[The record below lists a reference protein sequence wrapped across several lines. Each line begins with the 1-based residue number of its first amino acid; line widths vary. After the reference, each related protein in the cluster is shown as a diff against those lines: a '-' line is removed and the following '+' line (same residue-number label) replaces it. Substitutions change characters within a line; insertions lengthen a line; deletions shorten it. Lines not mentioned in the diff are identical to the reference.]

1 MGAGKFLQARFF
13 YIWFVGRS
21 CLLDLCAAR
30 VYQSHRADAVIRF
43 GGAMGLNKELDG
55 ITVVSLEQAVA
66 APYCGLM
73 LADAGARVIKVE
85 RPEGD
90 FARGYDAGANGQST
104 IFAWLNRGK
113 ESICLNLKAEDD
125 LALMRRMLATADV
138 FVSNLAPGSVARMSL
153 TGEDLRRANP
163 GLITCMI
170 SGYGDKGAAAKKKAY
185 DFLIQA
191 ESGLCSVTGTPD
203 SPARVGVSLTDL
215 STGLTAFSAILRALF
230 QRGRTGVG
238 IDLKISMFDVL
249 ADWMNMPLMAHRYMG
264 GAPARSG
271 LKHSFIAPYGAFGCG
286 DGGRVLLSVQSN
298 REFVALCRDVLEQ
311 PGLSDDPRFA
321 QNPDRYVNRVA
332 LDAIVTA
339 CFAQFETP
347 EVLVK
352 LEAAHIAN
360 AQLNSVADLS
370 EHPFLRNASAMIGS
384 TQIEMA
390 ALPVKTDGGLVIHV
404 PGLDEHSADL
414 RLEFQQ

>member
-1 MGAGKFLQARFF
+1 MRL
-13 YIWFVGRS
+13 
-21 CLLDLCAAR
+21 
-30 VYQSHRADAVIRF
+30 
-43 GGAMGLNKELDG
+43 GGTMGLNNELDG

-90 FARGYDAGANGQST
+90 FARGYDVGANGQSA

-113 ESICLNLKAEDD
+113 ESICLNLKAEDE
-125 LALMRRMLATADV
+125 LALMRAILAKADV
-138 FVSNLAPGSVARMSL
+138 FVSNLAPGSVPRMGL
-153 TGEDLRRANP
+153 TGEELRRVNP

-170 SGYGDKGAAAKKKAY
+170 SGYGDSGAVAKKKAY

-215 STGLTAFSAILRALF
+215 STGLTAFSAILRALI

-271 LKHSFIAPYGAFGCG
+271 LKHSFIAPYGAFSCG
-286 DGGRVLLSVQSN
+286 DGGQVLLSVQSN
-298 REFVALCRDVLEQ
+298 REFAALCRDVLKQ
-311 PGLSDDPRFA
+311 PDLLNDPRFA
-321 QNPDRYVNRVA
+321 QNPDRYVNRAA
-332 LDAIVTA
+332 LDAIVTS
-339 CFAQFETP
+339 CFENYNMP
-347 EVLVK
+347 EVLAK

-370 EHPFLRNASAMIGS
+370 DHPFLRNTKAMIGG
-384 TQIEMA
+384 TAIEMA
-390 ALPVKTDGGLVIHV
+390 ALPVQTDVVSATDV
-404 PGLDEHSADL
+404 PGLGAQTAAL
-414 RLEFQQ
+414 RMEFQQDT

>member
-1 MGAGKFLQARFF
+1 
-13 YIWFVGRS
+13 
-21 CLLDLCAAR
+21 
-30 VYQSHRADAVIRF
+30 
-43 GGAMGLNKELDG
+43 MGLHNELNG

-90 FARGYDAGANGQST
+90 FARGYDASANGQSA

-113 ESICLNLKAEDD
+113 ESICLNLKAADD
-125 LALMRRMLATADV
+125 LVLMRSMLVAADV
-138 FVSNLAPGSVARMSL
+138 FVSNLAPGSVPRMGLS
-153 TGEDLRRANP
+153 GEELRKKNP
-163 GLITCMI
+163 GLITCTI
-170 SGYGDKGAAAKKKAY
+170 SGYGDSGAAAKKKAY

-191 ESGLCSVTGTPD
+191 ESGLCSVTGTAEN
-203 SPARVGVSLTDL
+203 PARVGVSLTDL
-215 STGLTAFSAILRALF
+215 STGLTAFSAILRALI
-230 QRGRTGVG
+230 QRGKTGVG

-286 DGGRVLLSVQSN
+286 DGGQVLLSVQSN
-298 REFVALCRDVLEQ
+298 REFAVLCRDVLEQ
-311 PGLSDDPRFA
+311 PYLSDDPRFA

-332 LDAIVTA
+332 LDTIVSA
-339 CFAQFETP
+339 CFLQYDTP
-347 EVLVK
+347 EVLAK
-352 LEAAHIAN
+352 LDVAHIAN

-370 EHPFLRNASAMIGS
+370 EHPFLRNTTAMIGG
-384 TQIEMA
+384 TEIEMA
-390 ALPVKTDGGLVIHV
+390 ALPVQTDGGPTIDV
-404 PGLDEHSADL
+404 PGLGEQSAAL
-414 RLEFQQ
+414 RLEFGREP

>member
-1 MGAGKFLQARFF
+1 
-13 YIWFVGRS
+13 
-21 CLLDLCAAR
+21 
-30 VYQSHRADAVIRF
+30 
-43 GGAMGLNKELDG
+43 MGLNNELDG

-90 FARGYDAGANGQST
+90 FARGYDAGANGQSA

-113 ESICLNLKAEDD
+113 ESICLNLKTEDD
-125 LALMRRMLATADV
+125 LALMRRMLARADV
-138 FVSNLAPGSVARMSL
+138 FVSNLAPGSVPRMGL
-153 TGEDLRRANP
+153 TGEELRRVNP

-170 SGYGDKGAAAKKKAY
+170 SGYGDSGAVAKKKAY

-215 STGLTAFSAILRALF
+215 STGLTAFSAILRALI

-271 LKHSFIAPYGAFGCG
+271 LKHSFIAPYGAFSCG
-286 DGGRVLLSVQSN
+286 DGGQVLLSVQSN
-298 REFVALCRDVLEQ
+298 REFAALCRDVLKQ
-311 PGLSDDPRFA
+311 PDLLKDPRFA
-321 QNPDRYVNRVA
+321 QNPDRYVNRAA
-332 LDAIVTA
+332 LDAIVTS
-339 CFAQFETP
+339 CFENYNMP
-347 EVLVK
+347 EVLAK

-370 EHPFLRNASAMIGS
+370 DHPFLRNTKAMIGG
-384 TQIEMA
+384 TTIEMA
-390 ALPVKTDGGLVIHV
+390 ALPVQTDAVSATDV
-404 PGLDEHSADL
+404 PGLGAQTAAL
-414 RLEFQQ
+414 RMEFQQDT

>member
-1 MGAGKFLQARFF
+1 
-13 YIWFVGRS
+13 
-21 CLLDLCAAR
+21 
-30 VYQSHRADAVIRF
+30 
-43 GGAMGLNKELDG
+43 
-55 ITVVSLEQAVA
+55 
-66 APYCGLM
+66 
-73 LADAGARVIKVE
+73 
-85 RPEGD
+85 
-90 FARGYDAGANGQST
+90 
-104 IFAWLNRGK
+104 
-113 ESICLNLKAEDD
+113 
-125 LALMRRMLATADV
+125 
-138 FVSNLAPGSVARMSL
+138 
-153 TGEDLRRANP
+153 
-163 GLITCMI
+163 MI

-298 REFVALCRDVLEQ
+298 REFAALCRDVLEQ